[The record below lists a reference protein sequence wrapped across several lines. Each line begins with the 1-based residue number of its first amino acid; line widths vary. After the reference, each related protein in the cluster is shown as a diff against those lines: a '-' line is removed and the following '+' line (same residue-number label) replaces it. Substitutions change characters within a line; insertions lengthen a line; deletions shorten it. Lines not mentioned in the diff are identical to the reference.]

1 MRRTRRLI
9 LLLILAIAVAVGFI
23 YIKQKTTQAKAAPP
37 IPDSLPTGTS
47 AKLNGWSYT
56 KDEGNRSAFR
66 IHATGMRE
74 TAEGN
79 RYELEGVDLRVF
91 HKRDD
96 AFDKVTSQKA
106 LFDKSDG
113 VLYSEGDVEIALG
126 VPSGDQPK
134 PSGKLLLIK
143 SSGVRYDSKTGKAF
157 TERAATFTFDRGEG
171 KATGAEYD
179 PVTGEVRMFKDVSLT
194 MHPRTPKGKA
204 MTVEAILPDGSTQ
217 LISHVGNFNFN
228 WMTNYIY
235 ADDAAPVLPKGT
247 MIHVTAWYDNTRAN
261 PNNPDPDQWVGYGD
275 RTVDEMGHAWMNVT
289 YLSDDEYNA
298 YVAKRKGNLQ
308 ASDAAPRK

>member
-37 IPDSLPTGTS
+37 IPDSLPTDTS

-113 VLYSEGDVEIALG
+113 VLYSEGDVEITLG

-204 MTVEAILPDGSTQ
+204 MTVEA
-217 LISHVGNFNFN
+217 
-228 WMTNYIY
+228 
-235 ADDAAPVLPKGT
+235 
-247 MIHVTAWYDNTRAN
+247 
-261 PNNPDPDQWVGYGD
+261 
-275 RTVDEMGHAWMNVT
+275 
-289 YLSDDEYNA
+289 
-298 YVAKRKGNLQ
+298 GNLVYKEKEQ
-308 ASDAAPRK
+308 KVLLSPWSRLKRDSLTLDSLRKIAAGVGRLDLFLHKMSLPQTGHNGEGSRISIRQSGRRLR